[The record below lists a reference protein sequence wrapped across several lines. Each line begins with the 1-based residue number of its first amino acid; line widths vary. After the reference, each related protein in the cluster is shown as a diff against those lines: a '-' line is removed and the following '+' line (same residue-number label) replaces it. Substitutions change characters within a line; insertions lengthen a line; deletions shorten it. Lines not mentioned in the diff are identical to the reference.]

1 MVVTDL
7 IDDLTEN
14 GNASLVCDG
23 AFFHIRCVCHILNL
37 VVRDGLAVINKTLGK
52 IKLLALT
59 VNGSPLQR
67 EELIKC
73 ARECGLDTSEG
84 IQLDVTTRWNSTY
97 LMLRDVLHY
106 KPAFLRLKTTN
117 RSKYKQIS
125 PTDDEWKMAITASQC
140 LKKFYDLTVLLSG
153 TSYPTANLFYRGFCE
168 IKELLDKL

>member
-1 MVVTDL
+1 MVKWFVEKKLFSLTLDNESNNLVVVTDL
-7 IDDLTEN
+7 IDALTEN
-14 GNASLVCDG
+14 SNASLVCDG

-37 VVRDGLAVINKTLGK
+37 VARDGLAVINKALGK
-52 IKLLALT
+52 MKSLALT
-59 VNGSPLQR
+59 VKGSPLQW

-106 KPAFLRLKTTN
+106 KPAFLRLNTAN

-125 PTDDEWKMAITASQC
+125 PTDDEWKMAVTVSQC
-140 LKKFYDLTVLLSG
+140 F
-153 TSYPTANLFYRGFCE
+153 F
-168 IKELLDKL
+168 